1 MFVFEEMEKM
11 KKVLTILAVL
21 IVLTSAVFA
30 ASEVHTIR
38 VKADVTEVVP
48 AFQLWLG
55 ETKINATKTNATPVA
70 FTDNATYNLVDDGSA
85 IDTGFNLDAGGS
97 VTVYAVLANKAK
109 INKAYTLTFSDG
121 VFAVTRNG
129 APGSLNPTIAIEA
142 GAVITGTSAV
152 AKTVEA
158 ANAPVQVTFNGTTVT
173 ATDPKLA
180 TATYNYT
187 GDPTIDPTAEDEY
200 YYANIVL
207 TVATV

>member
-1 MFVFEEMEKM
+1 MFIFEEMKKM

-21 IVLTSAVFA
+21 AIVTFAVFA
-30 ASEVHTIR
+30 DSEVHTIR
-38 VKADVTEVVP
+38 IKADVTEVVP

-55 ETKINATKTNATPVA
+55 ATKTNTTPVE
-70 FTDNATYNLVDDGSA
+70 FTNNATYNLVDDASA
-85 IDTGFNLDAGGS
+85 IDTGFNLDAGGK

-121 VFAVTRNG
+121 VFSVKRNTVG
-129 APGSLNPTIAIEA
+129 GTLVPSITTTALDPK
-142 GAVITGTSAV
+142 ITGTSSIV
-152 AKTVEA
+152 KTSEA
-158 ANAPVQVTFNGTTVT
+158 ADAPVEVTFNGTTVT
-173 ATDPKLA
+173 ATEPKLA
-180 TATYNYT
+180 TAVYNYT

>member
-1 MFVFEEMEKM
+1 M

-30 ASEVHTIR
+30 ADSETHTIR

-48 AFQLWLG
+48 AFQLWYG
-55 ETKINATKTNATPVA
+55 DAKTNTNPNA
-70 FTDNATYNLVDDGSA
+70 FTNAANYNPYNTDASA
-85 IDTGFNLDAGGS
+85 IDVGFNLDEGGP

-121 VFAVTRNG
+121 IFNVTRNKVDG
-129 APGSLNPTIAIEA
+129 TLEPSIATTA
-142 GAVITGTSAV
+142 GTKITGTSAI
-152 AKTVEA
+152 AKTSEA
-158 ANAPVQVTFNGTTVT
+158 ADAPVQVTFNGTTVEDT
-173 ATDPKLA
+173 NPQLA
-180 TATYNYT
+180 TAVYTYDADT
-187 GDPTIDPTAEDEY
+187 EIDPLAAGQF

>member
-1 MFVFEEMEKM
+1 MFIFEEMKKM

-21 IVLTSAVFA
+21 AIVTFAVFA
-30 ASEVHTIR
+30 DSEVHTIR
-38 VKADVTEVVP
+38 IKADVDEVVP

-55 ETKINATKTNATPVA
+55 ATKTNTTPVE
-70 FTDNATYNLVDDGSA
+70 FTNNATYNLVDDASA

-121 VFAVTRNG
+121 VFSVKRNTVG
-129 APGSLNPTIAIEA
+129 GTLVPSIATTALDPE
-142 GAVITGTSAV
+142 ITGTSAIAKLDDAV
-152 AKTVEA
+152 ADS
-158 ANAPVQVTFNGTTVT
+158 PVKVTFNGTTVT
-173 ATDPKLA
+173 ATEPKLA
-180 TATYNYT
+180 TAVYNYT

>member
-1 MFVFEEMEKM
+1 M

-21 IVLTSAVFA
+21 AIVTFAVFA
-30 ASEVHTIR
+30 DSEVHKIR
-38 VKADVTEVVP
+38 IKADVDEVVP

-55 ETKINATKTNATPVA
+55 ATKTNTTPVV
-70 FTDNATYNLVDDGSA
+70 FTNNATYNLVDDATA

-121 VFAVTRNG
+121 VFSVKRNTVG
-129 APGSLNPTIAIEA
+129 GTLVPSITTTALDPK
-142 GAVITGTSAV
+142 ITGTSSIV
-152 AKTVEA
+152 KTSEA
-158 ANAPVQVTFNGTTVT
+158 DDAPVEVTFNGTTVT

-180 TATYNYT
+180 TAVYNYT

>member
-1 MFVFEEMEKM
+1 M

-30 ASEVHTIR
+30 ESEVHTIR

-55 ETKINATKTNATPVA
+55 ATKTNTTPVV
-70 FTDNATYNLVDDGSA
+70 FTDNATYNLVDDATA

-121 VFAVTRNG
+121 VFTVKRNSVG
-129 APGSLNPTIAIEA
+129 GTLEPSITTTALDPK
-142 GAVITGTSAV
+142 ITGTSSIV
-152 AKTVEA
+152 KTSEA
-158 ANAPVQVTFNGTTVT
+158 DDAPVEVTFNGTTVT

-180 TATYNYT
+180 TAVYNYT

>member
-1 MFVFEEMEKM
+1 MFIFEEMKKM

-21 IVLTSAVFA
+21 AIVTFAVFA
-30 ASEVHTIR
+30 DSEVHKIR
-38 VKADVTEVVP
+38 IKADVDEVVP

-55 ETKINATKTNATPVA
+55 ATKTNTTPVV
-70 FTDNATYNLVDDGSA
+70 FTNNATYNLVDDATA

-129 APGSLNPTIAIEA
+129 SSGSLNPTIATEA

-152 AKTVEA
+152 AKTVDA

>member
-1 MFVFEEMEKM
+1 M

-30 ASEVHTIR
+30 ESEVHTIR

-55 ETKINATKTNATPVA
+55 ETKTNTTPVV
-70 FTDNATYNLVDDGSA
+70 FKNNATYNLVDDATA

-109 INKAYTLTFSDG
+109 INKAYTLTFSNG
-121 VFAVTRNG
+121 VFNVTRNG
-129 APGSLNPTIAIEA
+129 GAGTLVPSIETTA
-142 GAVITGTSAV
+142 GAVIVGTSAIAKLDDAV
-152 AKTVEA
+152 ADSPVE
-158 ANAPVQVTFNGTTVT
+158 VTFNGTTVT
-173 ATDPKLA
+173 AADPKLA
-180 TATYNYT
+180 TAVYSYT

-207 TVATV
+207 TVSTT